1 MMQGL
6 NARQREAVEATE
18 GRIRVVAGAGS
29 GKTKALTCR
38 YAYLVNV
45 LGIDPA
51 NILCLTFT
59 NKAAQEMRQRISRL
73 VNSGDYNDF
82 VCTIH
87 GFCVKFLRQEI
98 HRLGYPKSFT
108 ILDESDQKQLAKQVM
123 EELGLNR
130 TVETVGQFLDAAAN
144 RKVADFLQQPNYI
157 DTMLLTEALQTPQTS
172 QTSQPP
178 QTPQT
183 PQPSQ
188 LDEQTTDMA
197 FSRFLQLQKK
207 TLSLDF
213 QDLIFFTIHILKRF
227 PDACQHWQQQME
239 YIMLDEA
246 QDCNKSDWTIV
257 ETLQGIHH
265 NLFIVGD
272 PDQAI
277 YEWRGARPK
286 MFIEFK
292 SNRDIVLDQN
302 YRSTSPIL
310 SVANSVISRN
320 RNRLPKDLYTLKNG
334 GTQVTHFHGRS
345 DQEEAKWIATK
356 IQDIMSNNE
365 FDKFESIQ
373 KFEGSPQPPQTPQ
386 PLQTPQ
392 TSQTLQTPQPP
403 PPSLSDFAILYR
415 ASYLSRSIEQALMNA
430 NLDYVIW
437 GGVRFFDRAEIKDA
451 LSYLRLI
458 DQGDDLSFLR
468 ICNVPSRKV
477 GKVYLSRLRAL
488 ADQEN
493 TTLYEA
499 LKRHIHA
506 HDLYKETMVHF
517 IDLIEECRQFV
528 EERMKLPIFLD
539 EHGTVVS
546 TQRRDHVISDV
557 LDMVLDKSG
566 YKQLVRED
574 DDTERLENLEELLQ
588 SVHTYEEAHAQDE
601 VLSISSYLQEI
612 ALYTNMDLDEFQGQ
626 SPVSSFRV
634 QGQSPVSSSNPLKPE
649 TLKPETLQ
657 PETLKPETL
666 KPGTLKPET
675 KKPKIRL
682 MTIHQAKGLEFPYV
696 FVTGLSEGI
705 FPSMKTLRERK
716 GDGEEEERRLMY
728 VAVTRAE
735 RELFLTE
742 SEGFNAASRLSK
754 YPSRFLKEIKRNL
767 FVTEG
772 DMDEILWAEGD
783 RMVRSLGLDFSAP
796 STQSSELS
804 SRASKEA
811 TPSNSSC
818 LPPGTRVR
826 HAVLGECVVKS
837 YNEVRGSYEVEFPG
851 GGTRNIR
858 GSFLEPIA

>member
-1 MMQGL
+1 MDQEYYNSL
-6 NARQREAVEATE
+6 NSRQREAVEATE

-45 LGIDPA
+45 LGVDPA

-59 NKAAQEMRQRISRL
+59 NKAAQEMRQRISKL
-73 VNSGDYNDF
+73 VASGDYNDF

-108 ILDESDQKQLAKQVM
+108 ILDEEDQKQLAKQVM

-130 TVETVGQFLDAAAN
+130 TVETVGQFLDAAGN
-144 RKVADFLQQPNYI
+144 RKIAEFLQQPNYI
-157 DTMLLTEALQTPQTS
+157 DRMMLTDGLSETHDKAVDVNTDDENSNTEKAQ
-172 QTSQPP
+172 
-178 QTPQT
+178 
-183 PQPSQ
+183 
-188 LDEQTTDMA
+188 DMA
-197 FSRFLQLQKK
+197 FVRYLQLQKK
-207 TLSLDF
+207 TLALDF

-227 PDACQHWQQQME
+227 PEVCEHWQNEME

-277 YEWRGARPK
+277 YEWRGAKPK
-286 MFIEFK
+286 MFIDFK
-292 SNRDIVLDQN
+292 ADRTIVLDQN
-302 YRSTSPIL
+302 YRSTTPIL

-320 RNRLPKDLYTLKNG
+320 KNRLPKNLFTTRNG

-345 DQEEAKWIATK
+345 DEEESKWIAKK
-356 IQDIMSNNE
+356 IQ
-365 FDKFESIQ
+365 
-373 KFEGSPQPPQTPQ
+373 
-386 PLQTPQ
+386 
-392 TSQTLQTPQPP
+392 
-403 PPSLSDFAILYR
+403 SLVDASKYSDFAILYR
-415 ASYLSRSIEQALMNA
+415 ASYLSRGIEQALVNA
-430 NLDYVIW
+430 GIDYVIW

-458 DQGDDLSFLR
+458 SQGDDLSFLR
-468 ICNVPSRKV
+468 VCNTPSRKV
-477 GKVYLSRLRAL
+477 GKVYLSKLKSF
-488 ADQEN
+488 ADQDN

-499 LKRHIHA
+499 LKRHISA
-506 HDLYKETMVHF
+506 RDLYKESMVHF

-528 EERMKLPIFLD
+528 EERLKLPVFLD
-539 EHGTVVS
+539 EHGAVIS

-557 LDMVLDKSG
+557 MDMVLDKSG
-566 YKQLVRED
+566 YKQLLRED
-574 DDTERLENLEELLQ
+574 DDTDRLENLTELLQ
-588 SVHTYEEAHAQDE
+588 SIKTYEEAHLQDE
-601 VLSISSYLQEI
+601 VLSIDQYLQDI
-612 ALYTNMDLDEFQGQ
+612 ALYTNMDMDPSPAIASTNTVDGKNLQNSKDE
-626 SPVSSFRV
+626 
-634 QGQSPVSSSNPLKPE
+634 
-649 TLKPETLQ
+649 
-657 PETLKPETL
+657 
-666 KPGTLKPET
+666 
-675 KKPKIRL
+675 KKKDKVRL

-735 RELFLTE
+735 KELFLTE

-754 YPSRFLKEIKRNL
+754 YPSRFLREIQRSL

-772 DMDEILWAEGD
+772 DMDELLWQESGK
-783 RMVRSLGLDFSAP
+783 MVQYLGLDFSSNPDAP
-796 STQSSELS
+796 VSPATVTQDFWSE
-804 SRASKEA
+804 
-811 TPSNSSC
+811 
-818 LPPGTRVR
+818 GTLVR
-826 HAVLGECVVKS
+826 HEVLGEGTIVS
-837 YNEVRGSYEVEFPG
+837 YNEARGSYSVAFG
-851 GGTRNIR
+851 NGTRNIR
-858 GSFLEPIA
+858 ASFLTRIS

>member
-1 MMQGL
+1 MEQNYMESL
-6 NARQREAVEATE
+6 NNRQREAVEATE

-45 LGIDPA
+45 LGVDPA

-59 NKAAQEMRQRISRL
+59 NKAAQEMRQRIHQL
-73 VNSGDYNDF
+73 VNGGDYNDF

-98 HRLGYPKSFT
+98 YRLGYPKSFT

-130 TVETVGQFLDAAAN
+130 TVETVGQFLDAAAAK
-144 RKVADFLQQPNYI
+144 KVALFLEQPNYI
-157 DTMLLTEALQTPQTS
+157 DRMMLTEGLSEAYDKEAQDPEQS
-172 QTSQPP
+172 QN
-178 QTPQT
+178 
-183 PQPSQ
+183 
-188 LDEQTTDMA
+188 MA
-197 FSRFLQLQKK
+197 FVRYLQLQKK
-207 TLSLDF
+207 TLGLDF

-227 PDACQHWQQQME
+227 PDACEYWQNEME

-292 SNRDIVLDQN
+292 NDRTIVLDQN

-320 RNRLPKDLYTLKNG
+320 RNRLPKTLFTTRDG
-334 GTQVTHFHGRS
+334 GTKVTHFHALS
-345 DQEEAKWIATK
+345 DAEEAKWIAKK
-356 IQDIMSNNE
+356 IKEIQASQGSKLRPTTNLQSSPLGGNE
-365 FDKFESIQ
+365 GGS
-373 KFEGSPQPPQTPQ
+373 EGSC
-386 PLQTPQ
+386 
-392 TSQTLQTPQPP
+392 
-403 PPSLSDFAILYR
+403 AILYR
-415 ASYLSRSIEQALMNA
+415 ASYLSRTIEQALVNA
-430 NLDYVIW
+430 GIEYVIW

-451 LSYLRLI
+451 LCYLRLI

-477 GKVYLSRLRAL
+477 GKVYLTKLKAV
-488 ADQEN
+488 ADREK

-499 LKRHIHA
+499 LKRHIA
-506 HDLYKETMVHF
+506 ERELYKESMVHF

-528 EERMKLPIFLD
+528 EERMKLPVYLD

-546 TQRRDHVISDV
+546 TQRRDHLISDV
-557 LDMVLDKSG
+557 LDKVLEESG
-566 YKQLVRED
+566 YKQLLRED
-574 DDTERLENLEELLQ
+574 DDADRLENLTELLQ
-588 SVHTYEEAHAQDE
+588 SVHTYEEAHLQDD
-601 VLSISSYLQEI
+601 SISIANYLQEI
-612 ALYTNMDLDEFQGQ
+612 ALYTNLDTA
-626 SPVSSFRV
+626 
-634 QGQSPVSSSNPLKPE
+634 PLKSPQGGK
-649 TLKPETLQ
+649 T
-657 PETLKPETL
+657 
-666 KPGTLKPET
+666 GTPTTTNGKSSPLGGKEGGQHSPSV
-675 KKPKIRL
+675 KL
-682 MTIHQAKGLEFPYV
+682 MTIHQSKGLEFPYV

-735 RELFLTE
+735 KELFLTE
-742 SEGFNAASRLSK
+742 SEGFSAAARMSK
-754 YPSRFLKEIKRNL
+754 YPSRFLREIQRNL

-772 DMDEILWAEGD
+772 DMDDMLWKAPLLSPQGG
-783 RMVRSLGLDFSAP
+783 MTSA
-796 STQSSELS
+796 STNTATTDQSSPLGGNEGGL
-804 SRASKEA
+804 
-811 TPSNSSC
+811 

-826 HAVLGECVVKS
+826 HEVLGEGTIVS
-837 YNEVRGSYEVEFPG
+837 YNEMRGSYTVSFQS
-851 GGTRNIR
+851 GTRNIR
-858 GSFLEPIA
+858 GSFLKEI

>member
-1 MMQGL
+1 MDSL
-6 NARQREAVEATE
+6 NNRQREAVEATE

-45 LGIDPA
+45 LGVDPA

-59 NKAAQEMRQRISRL
+59 NKAAQEMRQRIHQL

-98 HRLGYPKSFT
+98 YRLGYPKSFT
-108 ILDESDQKQLAKQVM
+108 ILDEEDQKQLAKQVM

-130 TVETVGQFLDAAAN
+130 TVETVGQFLDAAAAK
-144 RKVADFLQQPNYI
+144 KVALFLEQPNYI
-157 DTMLLTEALQTPQTS
+157 DRMMLTEGLSEAFDKEAQDP
-172 QTSQPP
+172 
-178 QTPQT
+178 
-183 PQPSQ
+183 
-188 LDEQTTDMA
+188 EQCQEMA
-197 FSRFLQLQKK
+197 FVRYLQLQKK
-207 TLSLDF
+207 TLGLDF

-227 PDACQHWQQQME
+227 PDACEYWQNEME

-292 SNRDIVLDQN
+292 NDRTIVLDQN

-320 RNRLPKDLYTLKNG
+320 RNRLPKNLFTTRNG
-334 GTQVTHFHGRS
+334 GTKVTHFHALS
-345 DQEEAKWIATK
+345 DAEEAKWIAKK
-356 IQDIMSNNE
+356 ILSLRSEQD
-365 FDKFESIQ
+365 
-373 KFEGSPQPPQTPQ
+373 
-386 PLQTPQ
+386 
-392 TSQTLQTPQPP
+392 SQSSTLNSSTETTQNSQLKTQN
-403 PPSLSDFAILYR
+403 SSTAILYR
-415 ASYLSRSIEQALMNA
+415 ASYLSRTIEQALVNA
-430 NLDYVIW
+430 GIEYVIW

-477 GKVYLSRLRAL
+477 GKVYLSKLKAI
-488 ADQEN
+488 ADREN
-493 TTLYEA
+493 STLYET
-499 LKRHIHA
+499 LKRHIA
-506 HDLYKETMVHF
+506 ERELYKESMVHF
-517 IDLIEECRQFV
+517 IDMIEECRQFI
-528 EERMKLPIFLD
+528 EERMSLPVYLD

-546 TQRRDHVISDV
+546 TQRRDHLISDV
-557 LDMVLDKSG
+557 LDNVLERSG
-566 YKQLVRED
+566 YKQLLRED
-574 DDTERLENLEELLQ
+574 DDTDRLENLTELLQ
-588 SVHTYEEAHAQDE
+588 SVHTYEEAHLQDD
-601 VLSISSYLQEI
+601 SISVANYLQEI
-612 ALYTNMDLDEFQGQ
+612 ALYTNLDRPPRSPIKGQTDAGESNNGATTNPPSQG
-626 SPVSSFRV
+626 
-634 QGQSPVSSSNPLKPE
+634 
-649 TLKPETLQ
+649 
-657 PETLKPETL
+657 
-666 KPGTLKPET
+666 GTKESV
-675 KKPKIRL
+675 KL
-682 MTIHQAKGLEFPYV
+682 MTIHQSKGLEFPYV

-742 SEGFNAASRLSK
+742 SEGFSAAARMSK
-754 YPSRFLKEIKRNL
+754 YPSRFLREIQRNL

-772 DMDEILWAEGD
+772 DMDETLWQQSQKL
-783 RMVRSLGLDFSAP
+783 VTQLGLDFTPTSSDA
-796 STQSSELS
+796 STLPTG
-804 SRASKEA
+804 RTGGEA
-811 TPSNSSC
+811 IFPN
-818 LPPGTRVR
+818 GTRVR
-826 HAVLGECVVKS
+826 HEVLGEGVIVA
-837 YNEVRGSYEVEFPG
+837 YNEARGSYTVSFG
-851 GGTRNIR
+851 NGTRNIR
-858 GSFLEPIA
+858 GSFLTVIDN

>member
-1 MMQGL
+1 MDDYISSL
-6 NARQREAVEATE
+6 NSRQREAVEATE

-45 LGIDPA
+45 LGVDPA

-59 NKAAQEMRQRISRL
+59 NKAAQEMRQRIHKL
-73 VNSGDYNDF
+73 VGSGDYNDF

-108 ILDESDQKQLAKQVM
+108 ILDEDDQKQLAKQVM

-144 RKVADFLQQPNYI
+144 RKVALFLQQPNYI
-157 DTMLLTEALQTPQTS
+157 DRMMLTEGLSEHFDPSALDP
-172 QTSQPP
+172 
-178 QTPQT
+178 
-183 PQPSQ
+183 
-188 LDEQTTDMA
+188 EQAADMA
-197 FSRFLQLQKK
+197 FARYLQLQKK
-207 TLSLDF
+207 TLGLDF

-227 PDACQHWQQQME
+227 PDACQYWQNEME

-286 MFIEFK
+286 MFIEFQNDK
-292 SNRDIVLDQN
+292 TIVLDQN

-310 SVANSVISRN
+310 NVANSVISRN
-320 RNRLPKDLYTLKNG
+320 RNRVPKNLFTTRDG
-334 GTQVTHFHGRS
+334 GTKVTHFHGRS
-345 DQEEAKWIATK
+345 DEEEARWIVGK
-356 IQDIMSNNE
+356 IRSLCPNMDDASPV
-365 FDKFESIQ
+365 
-373 KFEGSPQPPQTPQ
+373 GSSSVDVGAKLGSERQPQPT
-386 PLQTPQ
+386 
-392 TSQTLQTPQPP
+392 
-403 PPSLSDFAILYR
+403 LSDFAILYR
-415 ASYLSRSIEQALMNA
+415 ASYLSRGIEQALVHA
-430 NLDYVIW
+430 GIDYVIW
-437 GGVRFFDRAEIKDA
+437 GSVRFFDRAEIKDA

-477 GKVYLSRLRAL
+477 GKAYLSRLKAF
-488 ADQEN
+488 ADQDG

-499 LKRHIHA
+499 LKRHISA
-506 HDLYKETMVHF
+506 RELYKETMIAF
-517 IDLIEECRQFV
+517 IDLIERCRQLV
-528 EERMKLPIFLD
+528 EERMKLPILLD
-539 EHGTVVS
+539 QHGTVVS

-557 LDMVLDKSG
+557 LDMVLEESG
-566 YKQLVRED
+566 YKKLLRED
-574 DDTERLENLEELLQ
+574 DDTDRLENLTELLQ
-588 SVHTYEEAHAQDE
+588 SVQTYEEAHQQDE

-612 ALYTNMDLDEFQGQ
+612 ALYTNMDLDEMKQGKSAAKGQGQ
-626 SPVSSFRV
+626 TADA
-634 QGQSPVSSSNPLKPE
+634 QA
-649 TLKPETLQ
+649 
-657 PETLKPETL
+657 
-666 KPGTLKPET
+666 
-675 KKPKIRL
+675 KKARPKVRL

-742 SEGFNAASRLSK
+742 SEGFSAAARLSK
-754 YPSRFLKEIKRNL
+754 YPSRFLREIKRSL

-772 DMDEILWAEGD
+772 DMDELLWQESSK
-783 RMVRSLGLDFSAP
+783 MVRTLGLDFSQGGTMADGSTAP
-796 STQSSELS
+796 SGSDIL
-804 SRASKEA
+804 A
-811 TPSNSSC
+811 
-818 LPPGTRVR
+818 PGTRVK
-826 HAVLGECVVKS
+826 HDVLGEGIIQD
-837 YNEVRGSYEVEFPG
+837 YNEARGSYTVQFG
-851 GGTRNIR
+851 NGTRNIR
-858 GSFLEPIA
+858 RNFLKPL

>member
-1 MMQGL
+1 MDDYISSL
-6 NARQREAVEATE
+6 NSRQREAVEATE

-45 LGIDPA
+45 LGVDPA

-59 NKAAQEMRQRISRL
+59 NKAAQEMRQRIHKL
-73 VNSGDYNDF
+73 VGSGDYNDF

-108 ILDESDQKQLAKQVM
+108 ILDEDDQKQLAKQVM

-144 RKVADFLQQPNYI
+144 RKVALFLQQPNYI
-157 DTMLLTEALQTPQTS
+157 DRMMLTEGLSEHFDPSALDP
-172 QTSQPP
+172 
-178 QTPQT
+178 
-183 PQPSQ
+183 
-188 LDEQTTDMA
+188 EQAADMA
-197 FSRFLQLQKK
+197 FARYLQLQKK
-207 TLSLDF
+207 TLGLDF

-227 PDACQHWQQQME
+227 PDACQYWQNEME

-286 MFIEFK
+286 MFIEFQNDK
-292 SNRDIVLDQN
+292 TIVLDQN

-310 SVANSVISRN
+310 NVANSVISRN
-320 RNRLPKDLYTLKNG
+320 RNRVPKNLFTTRDG
-334 GTQVTHFHGRS
+334 GTKVTHFHGRS
-345 DQEEAKWIATK
+345 DEEEARWIVGK
-356 IQDIMSNNE
+356 IRSLC
-365 FDKFESIQ
+365 
-373 KFEGSPQPPQTPQ
+373 PQTDDASPVGSSPIDVGAKLGSEPQ
-386 PLQTPQ
+386 Q
-392 TSQTLQTPQPP
+392 QPT
-403 PPSLSDFAILYR
+403 LSDFAILYR
-415 ASYLSRSIEQALMNA
+415 ASYLSRGIEQALVHA
-430 NLDYVIW
+430 GIDYVIW
-437 GGVRFFDRAEIKDA
+437 GSVRFFDRAEIKDA

-477 GKVYLSRLRAL
+477 GKAYLSRLKAF
-488 ADQEN
+488 ADQDG

-499 LKRHIHA
+499 LKRHISA
-506 HDLYKETMVHF
+506 RELYKETMIAF
-517 IDLIEECRQFV
+517 IDLIERCRQLV
-528 EERMKLPIFLD
+528 EERMKLPILLD
-539 EHGTVVS
+539 QHGTVVS

-557 LDMVLDKSG
+557 LDMVLEESG
-566 YKQLVRED
+566 YKKLLRED
-574 DDTERLENLEELLQ
+574 DDTDRLENLTELLQ
-588 SVHTYEEAHAQDE
+588 SVQTYEEAHQQDE
-601 VLSISSYLQEI
+601 VLTISSYLQEI
-612 ALYTNMDLDEFQGQ
+612 ALYTNMDLDEMKQGKSAAKGKDQ
-626 SPVSSFRV
+626 TADA
-634 QGQSPVSSSNPLKPE
+634 QA
-649 TLKPETLQ
+649 
-657 PETLKPETL
+657 
-666 KPGTLKPET
+666 
-675 KKPKIRL
+675 KKARPKVRL

-742 SEGFNAASRLSK
+742 SEGFSAAARLSK
-754 YPSRFLKEIKRNL
+754 YPSRFLREIKRSL

-772 DMDEILWAEGD
+772 DMDELLWQESSK
-783 RMVRSLGLDFSAP
+783 MVRSLGLDFSQGGTATDGGNAP
-796 STQSSELS
+796 SGSDIL
-804 SRASKEA
+804 A
-811 TPSNSSC
+811 
-818 LPPGTRVR
+818 PGTRVK
-826 HAVLGECVVKS
+826 HDVLGEGIIQD
-837 YNEVRGSYEVEFPG
+837 YNEARGSYTVQFG
-851 GGTRNIR
+851 NGTRNIR
-858 GSFLEPIA
+858 RNFLKPL

>member
-1 MMQGL
+1 MDDYISSL
-6 NARQREAVEATE
+6 NSRQREAVEATE

-45 LGIDPA
+45 LGVDPA

-59 NKAAQEMRQRISRL
+59 NKAAQEMRQRIHKL
-73 VNSGDYNDF
+73 VGSGDYNDF

-108 ILDESDQKQLAKQVM
+108 ILDEDDQKQLAKQVM

-144 RKVADFLQQPNYI
+144 RKVALFLQQPNYI
-157 DTMLLTEALQTPQTS
+157 DRMMLTEGLSEHFDPSALEP
-172 QTSQPP
+172 
-178 QTPQT
+178 
-183 PQPSQ
+183 
-188 LDEQTTDMA
+188 EQAAEMA
-197 FSRFLQLQKK
+197 FARYLQLQKK
-207 TLSLDF
+207 TLGLDF

-227 PDACQHWQQQME
+227 PDACQYWQNEME

-286 MFIEFK
+286 MFIEFQNDK
-292 SNRDIVLDQN
+292 TIVLDQN

-310 SVANSVISRN
+310 NVANSVISRN
-320 RNRLPKDLYTLKNG
+320 RNRVPKNLFTTRDG
-334 GTQVTHFHGRS
+334 GTKVTHFHGRS
-345 DQEEAKWIATK
+345 DEEEARWIVGK
-356 IQDIMSNNE
+356 IRALCPSADTDSVGPSSVDVGAKLGSEQR
-365 FDKFESIQ
+365 Q
-373 KFEGSPQPPQTPQ
+373 KA
-386 PLQTPQ
+386 
-392 TSQTLQTPQPP
+392 
-403 PPSLSDFAILYR
+403 PSLSDFAILYR
-415 ASYLSRSIEQALMNA
+415 ASYLSRGIEQTLVHAGI
-430 NLDYVIW
+430 DYVIW
-437 GGVRFFDRAEIKDA
+437 GSVRFFDRAEIKDA

-477 GKVYLSRLRAL
+477 GKAYLSRLKAF
-488 ADQEN
+488 ADQDG

-499 LKRHIHA
+499 LKRHISA
-506 HDLYKETMVHF
+506 RELYKETMIAF
-517 IDLIEECRQFV
+517 IDLIERCRQLV
-528 EERMKLPIFLD
+528 EERMKLPILLD
-539 EHGTVVS
+539 QHGTVVS

-557 LDMVLDKSG
+557 LDMVLEESG
-566 YKQLVRED
+566 YKNLLRED
-574 DDTERLENLEELLQ
+574 DDTDRLENLTELLQ
-588 SVHTYEEAHAQDE
+588 SVQTYEEAHQQDE

-612 ALYTNMDLDEFQGQ
+612 ALYTNMDLDEMKQGKSAAKGQGQ
-626 SPVSSFRV
+626 TADA
-634 QGQSPVSSSNPLKPE
+634 QA
-649 TLKPETLQ
+649 
-657 PETLKPETL
+657 
-666 KPGTLKPET
+666 
-675 KKPKIRL
+675 KKARPKVRL

-742 SEGFNAASRLSK
+742 SEGFSAAARLSK
-754 YPSRFLKEIKRNL
+754 YPSRFLREIKRSL

-772 DMDEILWAEGD
+772 DMDELLWQESSK
-783 RMVRSLGLDFSAP
+783 MVRTLGLDFSQGGTMADGSIAP
-796 STQSSELS
+796 SGSDIL
-804 SRASKEA
+804 A
-811 TPSNSSC
+811 
-818 LPPGTRVR
+818 PGTRVK
-826 HAVLGECVVKS
+826 HDVLGEGIIQD
-837 YNEVRGSYEVEFPG
+837 YNEARGSYTVQFG
-851 GGTRNIR
+851 NGTRNIR
-858 GSFLEPIA
+858 RNFLKPL

>member
-1 MMQGL
+1 MDDYISSL
-6 NARQREAVEATE
+6 NSRQREAVEATE

-45 LGIDPA
+45 LGVDPA

-59 NKAAQEMRQRISRL
+59 NKAAQEMRQRIHKL
-73 VNSGDYNDF
+73 VGSGDYNDF

-108 ILDESDQKQLAKQVM
+108 ILDEDDQKQLAKQVM

-144 RKVADFLQQPNYI
+144 RKVALFLQQPNYI
-157 DTMLLTEALQTPQTS
+157 DRIMLTEGLSEHFDPSALDP
-172 QTSQPP
+172 
-178 QTPQT
+178 
-183 PQPSQ
+183 
-188 LDEQTTDMA
+188 EQAADMA
-197 FSRFLQLQKK
+197 FARYLQLQKK
-207 TLSLDF
+207 TLGLDF

-227 PDACQHWQQQME
+227 PDACQYWQNEME

-286 MFIEFK
+286 MFIEFQNDK
-292 SNRDIVLDQN
+292 TIVLDQN

-310 SVANSVISRN
+310 NVANSVISRN
-320 RNRLPKDLYTLKNG
+320 RNRVPKNLFTTRDG
-334 GTQVTHFHGRS
+334 GTKVTHFHGRS
-345 DQEEAKWIATK
+345 DEEEARWIVGK
-356 IQDIMSNNE
+356 IRSFCPNMDDASPVGSSPVDVGAKLGSEQR
-365 FDKFESIQ
+365 Q
-373 KFEGSPQPPQTPQ
+373 KA
-386 PLQTPQ
+386 
-392 TSQTLQTPQPP
+392 
-403 PPSLSDFAILYR
+403 PSLSDFAILYR
-415 ASYLSRSIEQALMNA
+415 ASYLSRGIEQALVHA
-430 NLDYVIW
+430 GIDYVIW
-437 GGVRFFDRAEIKDA
+437 GSVRFFDRAEIKDA

-477 GKVYLSRLRAL
+477 GKAYLSRLKAF
-488 ADQEN
+488 ADQDG

-499 LKRHIHA
+499 LKRHISA
-506 HDLYKETMVHF
+506 RELYKETMIAF
-517 IDLIEECRQFV
+517 IDLIERCRQLV
-528 EERMKLPIFLD
+528 EERMKLPILLD
-539 EHGTVVS
+539 QHGTVVS

-557 LDMVLDKSG
+557 LDMVLEESG
-566 YKQLVRED
+566 YKKLLRED
-574 DDTERLENLEELLQ
+574 DDTDRLENLTELLQ
-588 SVHTYEEAHAQDE
+588 SVQTYEEAHQQDE

-612 ALYTNMDLDEFQGQ
+612 ALYTNMDLDEMKQGKPTAKGQGQ
-626 SPVSSFRV
+626 TADA
-634 QGQSPVSSSNPLKPE
+634 QA
-649 TLKPETLQ
+649 
-657 PETLKPETL
+657 
-666 KPGTLKPET
+666 
-675 KKPKIRL
+675 KKARPKVRL

-742 SEGFNAASRLSK
+742 SEGFSAAARLSK
-754 YPSRFLKEIKRNL
+754 YPSRFLREIKRSL

-772 DMDEILWAEGD
+772 DMDELLWQESSK
-783 RMVRSLGLDFSAP
+783 MVRSLGLDFSQGETTADGSTAP
-796 STQSSELS
+796 SGSDIL
-804 SRASKEA
+804 A
-811 TPSNSSC
+811 
-818 LPPGTRVR
+818 PGTRVK
-826 HAVLGECVVKS
+826 HDVLGEGIIQD
-837 YNEVRGSYEVEFPG
+837 YNEARGSYTVQFG
-851 GGTRNIR
+851 NGTRNIR
-858 GSFLEPIA
+858 RNFLKPL